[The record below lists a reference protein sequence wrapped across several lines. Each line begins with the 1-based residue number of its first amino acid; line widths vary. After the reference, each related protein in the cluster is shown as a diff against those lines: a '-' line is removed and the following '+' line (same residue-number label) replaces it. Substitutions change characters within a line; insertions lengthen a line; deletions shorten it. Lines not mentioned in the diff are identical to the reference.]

1 MKKIFLFNILLL
13 ILLICHSGI
22 SLAQPKEGETLEKI
36 VAVVGNDVITM
47 TDVTNAMFM
56 FIQSN
61 PKMDV
66 PDDQKQRVF
75 DSLMND
81 SDLKKKVLDA
91 LINEKL
97 VVAKAVEDS
106 ITVTDDEVEQRWEYQ
121 LQQYIG
127 QFGSE
132 KRIEDVFGMSLSQIR
147 NEAREIIKKKILAEK
162 MQQTKLM
169 NVKVTP
175 REVEEFYSKY
185 KDSLQNIP
193 EQVELYHIVK
203 FVNASNKAKE
213 DVYQLAKNVRDSI
226 VAGGDFAAFAKKYSN
241 DLATASNGGELGWF
255 PKGKLIREFEKAAFD
270 LQPGQI
276 SLPVETPFGFHIIQA
291 IDKKKD
297 SILTR
302 HILFKVGGT
311 SDDIENTKNF
321 LKGIKDSLATGMN
334 FEDIAKKYSDET
346 ETKGFGGFIAKTSVQ
361 KLPPDIR
368 TVVEKLTDGSIS
380 EPMSYITEK
389 SKSAFQI
396 IYRKRTIPSHFPTLE
411 NDRKDIEEMALN
423 FKKLNQYD
431 SWIEEL
437 RSKLYWEIKE

>member
-1 MKKIFLFNILLL
+1 MKKLFQFNLFVTIILGLFHT
-13 ILLICHSGI
+13 IM
-22 SLAQPKEGETLEKI
+22 LAQPKEGETLEKI
-36 VAVVGNDVITM
+36 VAVVGNEVITL
-47 TDVTNAMFM
+47 TDVNTALIMYA
-56 FIQSN
+56 QSSPSMN
-61 PKMDV
+61 V

-75 DSLMND
+75 DSLVNN
-81 SDLKKKVLDA
+81 SDMKKKVIDA

-97 VVAKAVEDS
+97 VVAKAIEDS
-106 ITVTDDEVEQRWEYQ
+106 VIITDDEVEQRWEYQ

-132 KRIEDVFGMSLSQIR
+132 KRVEDIFGMSLSQIR
-147 NEAREIIKKKILAEK
+147 NEAKEIIKKKLLAEK

-169 NVKVTP
+169 NLKVTP
-175 REVEEFYSKY
+175 REVEEFYTKY

-193 EQVELYHIVK
+193 EQVELFHLVK

-226 VAGGDFAAFAKKYSN
+226 VAGGEFSAFAKKYSN
-241 DLATASNGGELGWF
+241 DLATANNGGELGWF
-255 PKGKLIREFEKAAFD
+255 PKGKLIREFEKAAFE
-270 LQPGQI
+270 LQSGQI

-311 SDDIENTKNF
+311 SDDIETTKNF
-321 LKGIKDSLATGMN
+321 LKSIKDSLANDKT
-334 FEDIAKKYSDET
+334 FEDMSKKYSDEN
-346 ETKGFGGFIAKTSVQ
+346 ETKGFGGYIAKTSVQ
-361 KLPPDIR
+361 KLPPDVKIL
-368 TVVEKLTDGSIS
+368 VEKLTDGGIS
-380 EPMSYITEK
+380 EPTPYVTEK

-396 IYRKRTIPSHFPTLE
+396 LYRKRTIVSHFPTLE

-423 FKKLNQYD
+423 FKKLNYYD
-431 SWIEEL
+431 TWIQEL